1 MNQAPKEP
9 PGSPGRGKPIA
20 NRRSGRSGRSVS
32 CPPYN
37 PGLQQLVE
45 GKQAWADRLGEEAQ
59 ARGFLGWHQRGYL
72 PHRDVPGLRQF
83 VTFRLHDSFP
93 ASRRGEWAALVRIED
108 DRQRRQQVEEYLDRG
123 YGECW
128 LRQPAIAALTEG
140 ALRHFD
146 GERYQLLAWVVMPN
160 HVHVLV
166 QINPTPLAGVVQS
179 WKRFVAREANKLLR
193 REGTFWEHE
202 YWDTYMRDE
211 AQLTKARRYTEQ
223 NPVKAGLVRE
233 GKDWAWSSARFR
245 DGYGKLVWSAE
256 AVSRLQIGA
265 PPERPERR
273 VALGLNHPT
282 THPTQT

>member
-1 MNQAPKEP
+1 MSEPKKRAPACQSSD
-9 PGSPGRGKPIA
+9 PGGDKPII
-20 NRRSGRSGRSVS
+20 NRRSVS
-32 CPPYN
+32 RPPYN

-45 GKQAWADRLGEEAQ
+45 DKQAWAKPLDEEARTQ
-59 ARGFLGWHQRGYL
+59 GFLGWHQRGYL
-72 PHRDVPGLRQF
+72 PHRDAPGLRQF

-93 ASRRGEWAALVRIED
+93 VSRRAEWEALLRLED
-108 DRQRRQQVEEYLDRG
+108 ARQRRTKLEEYLDCG

-140 ALRHFD
+140 ALRHFE
-146 GERYQLLAWVVMPN
+146 GERYHLLAWVVMPN
-160 HVHVLV
+160 HVHVLL
-166 QINPTPLAGVVQS
+166 QIGQAPLAGVLQS

-193 REGTFWEHE
+193 REGPFWERE

-211 AQLTKARRYTEQ
+211 EQLIKARRYTEQ

-233 GKDWAWSSARFR
+233 AKSWAWSSARFR
-245 DGYGKLVWSAE
+245 DGYGKLVLSPE

-273 VALGLNHPT
+273 FIIGFNHLKTPPD
-282 THPTQT
+282 HS